1 MKLKV
6 YFENID
12 IKLLRKQKSFLL
24 KLAASNE
31 EFFSS
36 TQQLEGII
44 SLIDE
49 IQDQAADVSSEESS
63 EEEVFGNFC
72 EACGSNNT
80 ERTNMHFDGD
90 DDCVPVIECQE
101 EGCWHVKKI
110 NVTN

>member
-12 IKLLRKQKSFLL
+12 MKLLKQQKSFLL
-24 KLAASNE
+24 ELAASNE
-31 EFFSS
+31 EFFSR
-36 TQQLEGII
+36 TQQFEGII

-49 IQDQAADVSSEESS
+49 IQDQAADASS
-63 EEEVFGNFC
+63 EEEVFGNYC

-80 ERTNMHFDGD
+80 ERTNMSFDGD
-90 DDCVPVIECQE
+90 DYVSVIACQE